1 MTGSGWPLMSDMS
14 AVEVIAG
21 VLAGPHRV
29 WSEYDGDN
37 ELMVRCRCDVD
48 NPHLTNGVPDGAWMP
63 LSQYH
68 IHVAAEVDKALG
80 GLTREAALSYSPP
93 NDPDSATFHT
103 DPVDIK
109 ALRTF
114 LGSSVDV
121 YRWVGG
127 WTPEEAS

>member
-1 MTGSGWPLMSDMS
+1 MPVRWTLSGCAMSELS

-21 VLAGPHRV
+21 VIGNHRY
-29 WSEYDGDN
+29 S
-37 ELMVRCRCDVD
+37 LMDVPVHRCVCGVDVGRD
-48 NPHLTNGVPDGAWMP
+48 DGAMDD
-63 LSQYH
+63 H
-68 IHVAAEVDKALG
+68 RATEVDKALG

-127 WTPEEAS
+127 WTPEETP

>member
-1 MTGSGWPLMSDMS
+1 MSDVS
-14 AVEVIAG
+14 AVDVIAG

-68 IHVAAEVDKALG
+68 IHVATEVDKALG
-80 GLTREAALSYSPP
+80 GLTREH
-93 NDPDSATFHT
+93 DHT
-103 DPVDIK
+103 VLIDGAGRAVRLDNV
-109 ALRTF
+109 A
-114 LGSSVDV
+114 
-121 YRWVGG
+121 RWIGG
-127 WTPEEAS
+127 WKPEETP

>member
-1 MTGSGWPLMSDMS
+1 MSDMS

-21 VLAGPHRV
+21 VLREHIIDIKAGSDDLWFCECGHV
-29 WSEYDGDN
+29 LGSDFTDGID
-37 ELMVRCRCDVD
+37 MV
-48 NPHLTNGVPDGAWMP
+48 PHL
-63 LSQYH
+63 
-68 IHVAAEVDKALG
+68 AAVVDKALG
-80 GLTREAALSYSPP
+80 GLRREAALSYSPP

-121 YRWVGG
+121 YRWIGG